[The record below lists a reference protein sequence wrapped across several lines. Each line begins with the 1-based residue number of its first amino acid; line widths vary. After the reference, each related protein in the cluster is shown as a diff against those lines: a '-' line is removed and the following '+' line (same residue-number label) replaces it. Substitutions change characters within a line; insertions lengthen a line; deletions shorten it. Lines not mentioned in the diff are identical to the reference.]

1 MGYRNFLENR
11 RRGVRRRQNQFGTA
25 AAGRRAAEFGEERTV
40 MSLEGVLNAQSVAVV
55 GASRVE
61 TKRGFQAIRTLIDE
75 KYEGVIYPVNPKE
88 RSILGLKCH
97 PSVSEIPDPVDMALI
112 TTPAKTIPAILEDC
126 GKKGVRGAVIIAG
139 GFGEAGSEGRKLE
152 KEILKVAQTQGIRL
166 IGPNTSG
173 MMNLNS
179 HMNLV
184 GLKDVPPGS
193 IALLSQSGNMALTL
207 MTQARLRSLQGF
219 SYYVGVGNEADIKFH
234 EYLEFFKNDP
244 ETKAILMYVE
254 GMRQGREFLME
265 AHKTSEVKPI
275 ILLKSGRSE
284 TGKRSA
290 GSHTGALAG
299 MSEVALSAFRRAGI
313 IVIEK
318 SDELFPA
325 AETLA
330 SLPAV
335 RNNKVAILADG
346 GGHATIAADLLS
358 DMGVEVPE
366 LEEKTQQQLQKI
378 LPWAASVRNPVD
390 VAGGTDADPTVFADC
405 ADIIL
410 KDHNVGGL
418 LIVGLFGGYGIRF
431 AESLSL
437 MEEDAAH
444 RMGKMV
450 KKRKKPIVLHS
461 LYTSEKPH
469 SLHLMRYYGITV
481 YDSLDIACRCMG
493 VLAQRGNYLG
503 RHHMKTNFEFK
514 WGAKAKK
521 EGKAMIAQARAEGR
535 RALLEHEA
543 KALLKAHGGS
553 IAKESLAE
561 TADAAVAAAQKAK
574 GPVAMKIVS
583 PDILHKSDAKGV
595 KLGVSG
601 DDAVREAFEE
611 IVENGRNYNPD
622 ADIRGVLISPMAG
635 KGVEIIIGTKI
646 DDQFGPV
653 IMYGLGGVLV
663 EILKDVAFRVL
674 PISPSWAAKMI
685 EDTRSAAILG
695 GVRGQPPS
703 DKKAIKQTLLMVSEI
718 IESYPEIEEMDL
730 NPVIVHEKGVSVVDA
745 RIILKE
751 AEA

>member
-1 MGYRNFLENR
+1 
-11 RRGVRRRQNQFGTA
+11 
-25 AAGRRAAEFGEERTV
+25 
-40 MSLEGVLNAQSVAVV
+40 MSLEGVLNAESVAVV
-55 GASRVE
+55 GASRSE

-75 KYEGVIYPVNPKE
+75 KYDGTIYPVNPKE
-88 RSILGLKCH
+88 RSILGLKCYS
-97 PSVSEIPDPVDMALI
+97 SVSEIPDPVDMVLI
-112 TTPAKTIPAILEDC
+112 TTPANSIPPILEDC
-126 GKKGVRGAVIIAG
+126 GKKGVKGAVIIAG
-139 GFGEAGSEGRKLE
+139 GFGEAGTEGRKLE
-152 KEILKVAQTQGIRL
+152 AEIVRVARERGIRL

-173 MMNLNS
+173 MMNLTRR
-179 HMNLV
+179 MNLV
-184 GLKDVPPGS
+184 GLKDVPGGR

-207 MTQARLRSLQGF
+207 MTHARLRSLQGF

-234 EYLEFFKNDP
+234 EYLEYFKNDP
-244 ETKAILMYVE
+244 ETNAILMYVE
-254 GMRQGREFLME
+254 GMREGREFLME
-265 AHKTSEVKPI
+265 AHKTSEAKPI
-275 ILLKSGRSE
+275 ILLKSGRSD
-284 TGKRSA
+284 TGRRSA

-299 MSEVALSAFRRAGI
+299 MSEVARSAFQRAGI

-325 AETLA
+325 AETLS
-330 SLPAV
+330 SLPAI
-335 RNNKVAILADG
+335 RNNRVAILADG

-366 LEEKTQQQLQKI
+366 LEARTQQRLKKI

-405 ADIIL
+405 ADMIL

-431 AESLSL
+431 TESLSL

-493 VLAQRGNYLG
+493 VLAERGNYLG
-503 RHHMKTNFEFK
+503 RHHMKTNFIFN
-514 WGAKAKK
+514 WGAKAKR
-521 EGKAMIAQARAEGR
+521 EGRAIIAKARDEGR

-543 KALLKAHGGS
+543 KALLKLHGGA
-553 IAKESLAE
+553 IAPEFLAS
-561 TADAAVAAAQKAK
+561 TAEEAAAAARKLA
-574 GPVAMKIVS
+574 GPVAMKILS
-583 PDILHKSDAKGV
+583 PDILHKSDAKAV
-595 KLGVSG
+595 KLGVTG
-601 DDAVREAFEE
+601 DDAVRAAFDE
-611 IVENGRNYNPD
+611 IVENGRNYHPD
-622 ADIRGVLISPMAG
+622 ADVRGVLVAPMAG

-674 PISPSWAAKMI
+674 PISPTWARKMI
-685 EDTRSAAILG
+685 EDTKSAPILD

-730 NPVIVHEKGVSVVDA
+730 NPVIVSDRGVNIVDA

-751 AEA
+751 AE